1 MIRQHPSDA
10 TLIGYAAAT
19 LPPLHQ
25 QVAAVHIAQC
35 PACRARLRLSQELGG
50 VLLDEEQPAPLGDDA
65 LAHALARLDASEAET
80 PPAPQPPS
88 AAAMVATLS
97 QGRRWRWV
105 GYGIRLMP
113 LVPRDATGTRLDL
126 IRVAP
131 GIALPQH
138 DHTGPE
144 ITCVLK
150 GAFADDSGEY
160 RVGDVAEGDVGLN
173 HQPRALAG
181 DECICIIATT
191 GYLRANSLIAR
202 LLQPVFGI

>member
-1 MIRQHPSDA
+1 MIRQHPSEA
-10 TLIGYAAAT
+10 TLLGYAAAT

-25 QVAAVHIAQC
+25 QVVAVHVEQC
-35 PACRARLRLSQELGG
+35 PVCRASLRLSQELGG
-50 VLLDEEQPAPLGDDA
+50 ALLEDERPAMLSDDA
-65 LAHALARLDASEAET
+65 LEHALARLDAGEAE
-80 PPAPQPPS
+80 APRAAKAPS
-88 AAAMVATLS
+88 VSAIIEALS

-150 GAFADDSGEY
+150 GAFADDAGEY
-160 RVGDVAEGDVGLN
+160 RVGDVAEGDAGLN

-181 DECICIIATT
+181 EECICIIATT
-191 GYLRANSLIAR
+191 GYLRASSLIAR